1 MLFTIKLAGIP
12 VQIESLFP
20 GIYEMSRDYLTEEA
34 PVLFV
39 HSSREEIYKEFK
51 RNEQHIPE
59 PRFVNPDY
67 LETLSIYRR
76 IAEQLVDRDILLFH
90 GSVIAV
96 DGSAYLFTAA
106 SGTGKSTHTRLWREV
121 LPPLGHRVEMVNDD
135 KPLLRFTD
143 AGVLACGTP
152 WNGKHNLGANI
163 TVPLSAICFLH
174 RGETNRIAPV
184 QDKKALTELMRHAF
198 RPDEPDHSLRSLTL
212 LERLADTVSLYEL
225 RCNMEPEAALV
236 SFRGMVL

>member
-12 VQIESLFP
+12 VQIESVYPRIF
-20 GIYEMSRDYLTEEA
+20 EMSRNYLTEEA

-39 HSSREEIYKEFK
+39 RSTMEEIFKERE
-51 RNEQHIPE
+51 RNAGNPE
-59 PRFVNPDY
+59 TRFLNHAYV
-67 LETLSIYRR
+67 ETLSIYRR

-90 GSVIAV
+90 GSVVAV

-121 LPPLGHRVEMVNDD
+121 LPPLGHKVEMVNDD

-143 AGVLACGTP
+143 SGVLACGTP

-163 TVPLSAICFLH
+163 TVPLKAVCFLH
-174 RGETNRIAPV
+174 RGETNRIVPV
-184 QDKKALTELMRHAF
+184 NGRDALPALMRHAF
-198 RPDEPDHSLRSLTL
+198 RPDEPDHSLRALSL
-212 LERLADTVSLYEL
+212 LERLADTVSLYDL
-225 RCNMEPEAALV
+225 HCNMEPEAALV